1 MLRRGRWLVLPGALS
16 LWVLLLVIAVPAWGA
31 PKCTI
36 VGTSGADYL
45 HGKPGPD
52 VICGRGGND
61 QIAGGGGADRIVGG
75 PGNDKLFG
83 GPGKDTLLG
92 GKGQDMCRDSAATV
106 FVSCERGRKND
117 PTFKPG
123 PVPPPP
129 QALEPPDEAAPSVVY
144 LSFGGRYVDTSAGD
158 TEMSLFL
165 EGWDESGIGT
175 ISIGIDGPEGPWRQL
190 ELEGDATP
198 WTSVETGIDVPAST
212 PPGDYRIASL
222 TISDRKGNTRTLSAA
237 ELEEANYPEFEV
249 FVGPDE
255 EGPELTSLSLS
266 VTEVDTSSAP
276 ATVNISIGARD
287 DASGVKSATATVALP
302 NWEPGP
308 WEVLWQG
315 SSGEVPPSSGTRQ
328 EGSWVEPYPLIEGAM
343 PGYYKILGVFLTDLV
358 GHKTYYSQQK
368 LKELG
373 YPVEFL
379 QSGGGDSTPPEILD
393 FWLEPDHLRT
403 SAGERTIDFYTHVH
417 DDITGF
423 GQGPGL
429 WSVETDFEPPGKWTE
444 FSYSGKRPELVSG
457 SLLDG
462 VWRQEV
468 RLEEGAV
475 PGEYKITYL
484 RATDRAGNDMLM
496 NHAEIEAE
504 GWPTSFVNEP

>member
-1 MLRRGRWLVLPGALS
+1 MLPGTLF
-16 LWVLLLVIAVPAWGA
+16 LWALLLVVAAPAWSA

-36 VGTSGADYL
+36 VGTAGSDYL
-45 HGKPGPD
+45 HGKAGPD

-61 QIAGGGGADRIVGG
+61 RIAGGDGADRIVGG
-75 PGNDKLFG
+75 PGNDTLFG
-83 GPGKDTLLG
+83 GRGEDTLIG
-92 GKGQDMCRDSAATV
+92 GTGRDLCRDSAATV
-106 FVSCERGRKND
+106 FVSCERGHRND

-129 QALEPPDEAAPSVVY
+129 QLLEPPDEAAPSVLY

-158 TEMSLFL
+158 TEMSLLL
-165 EGWDESGIGT
+165 EGWDESGIGA

-190 ELEGDATP
+190 ELEGDPTP
-198 WTSVETGIDVPAST
+198 WTSVETGIDVPAAT
-212 PPGDYRIASL
+212 PPGDYRIVSL
-222 TISDRKGNTRTLSAA
+222 AISDRAGNTRTLAAA
-237 ELEEANYPEFEV
+237 EVEEATYPEFEV
-249 FVGPDE
+249 FAGPDE
-255 EGPELTSLSLS
+255 EGPELTDLSLS
-266 VTEVDTSSAP
+266 ATEVDTSSAP
-276 ATVNISIGARD
+276 ATVDISIDARD
-287 DASGVKSATATVALP
+287 DASGVKSATATVVLP

-315 SSGEVPPSSGTRQ
+315 SSAEIPPTSGTRQ
-328 EGSWVEPYPLIEGAM
+328 EGTWVQPYSLIENAM

-358 GHKTYYSQQK
+358 GNKTYYSPQK

-379 QSGGGDSTPPEILD
+379 QSGGGDTTPPEILD
-393 FWLEPDHLRT
+393 FWFEPAHLRT
-403 SAGERTIDFYTHVH
+403 SAGQRTIDFYTHVH

-429 WSVETDFEPPGKWTE
+429 WAIETDFEPPGKWTK
-444 FSYSGKRPELVSG
+444 FSYSGKLPELVSG
-457 SLLDG
+457 SFLDG

-475 PGEYKITYL
+475 PGEYKVTYL
-484 RATDRAGNDMLM
+484 RATDRAGNDLVL

-504 GWPTSFVNEP
+504 GWPAWFVNEP